1 MGTSGGRLMAK
12 SWASLNERERMNRRL
27 GALKLERSAF
37 DPIYQAL
44 SRQLAPANGRF
55 FEQHPN
61 RAVRDYS
68 HIKDSTGPEAI
79 NTSAAGLM
87 SIASNPA
94 QPWLRYTTRDP
105 DLDDYQ
111 PVQAWL
117 ADAAHITLDVMSNNG
132 TYAVLPHYYR
142 ELLVFA
148 TSAGLL
154 LPHFRKVMCH
164 YPMTCG
170 EYWLQQDDEGEINT
184 FAREYHMTV
193 AQMAKRFGLDNCS
206 KQVQQD
212 YRNGDLDFHHHVA
225 HLIEPRHDR
234 DPSKLDGRN
243 MAWRSVYWEVG
254 NDSQG
259 LLDDTGFEEFPV
271 LATRGDVVGR
281 DTYGTWVGNLAL
293 KHCERLQVATSHLAK
308 GEHRLLAPPTV
319 FPLSAKNK
327 EVNTNPDGI
336 SYVDLPGGPQ
346 SGARSLYDNKPDIAA
361 MHARIQFTQG
371 QIRRALFAEF
381 FTAVLSLSAG
391 RTQPPTAEEV
401 RAVREE
407 GFLQLGPFG
416 QHLFGGLLSPM
427 ASMHFKELFKNGAF
441 EPPPPELYGREI
453 SVRMISVLAQAQE
466 AIGANADDR
475 FVFQCGQIA
484 AWKPDVVYSFNAAKW
499 AERYVKK
506 TGADPDMLVPS
517 EQVEQV
523 LAARD
528 QAMAA
533 KEQSEMMVAQSQTV
547 KNLGTTPGGGD
558 TALASVQQQL
568 AGAGA

>member
-1 MGTSGGRLMAK
+1 MAK
-12 SWASLNERERMNRRL
+12 SWRDMNERERMNRRL

-37 DPIYQAL
+37 DPVYQAL

-55 FEQHPN
+55 FEQMPN

-68 HIKDSTGPEAI
+68 HIKDSTGPEAV

-111 PVQAWL
+111 PVQSWL
-117 ADAAHITLDVMSNNG
+117 ADAAHITLDVMANNG

-184 FAREYHMTV
+184 FAREFHMTV
-193 AQMAKRFGLDNCS
+193 AQMKKRFGLENCS
-206 KQVQQD
+206 KAVQSD
-212 YRNGDLDFHHHVA
+212 FKEGHLDAHHHIA
-225 HLIEPRHDR
+225 HLIEPREDR
-234 DPSKLDGRN
+234 DPGKLDGRN
-243 MAWRSVYWEVG
+243 MPWRSVYWEVG
-254 NDSQG
+254 HDSEQ
-259 LLDDTGFEEFPV
+259 LLDDTGFEDFPV

-293 KHCERLQVATSHLAK
+293 KHCERLQVVTTHLGK
-308 GEHRLLAPPTV
+308 GEHQLLDPATV
-319 FPLSAKNK
+319 WPVSAKNK
-327 EVNTNPDGI
+327 EVNTNPGGR
-336 SYVDLPGGPQ
+336 SYVDLP
-346 SGARSLYDNKPDIAA
+346 SNSAGARAVHDMKPDTRAVQE
-361 MHARIQFTQG
+361 RILHMQG
-371 QIRRALFAEF
+371 QIRRALFSEF

-401 RAVREE
+401 RAVKDE

-427 ASMHFKELFKNGAF
+427 ASAHFKTLLKNGAF

-484 AWKPDVVYSFNAAKW
+484 AWKPDVAYSFNAAKW

-517 EQVEQV
+517 EQVEKV

-533 KEQSEMMVAQSQTV
+533 KEQAEMLPNYTKSAKDVAE
-547 KNLGTTPGGGD
+547 
-558 TALASVQQQL
+558 VQQL
-568 AGAGA
+568 SGAGAGA